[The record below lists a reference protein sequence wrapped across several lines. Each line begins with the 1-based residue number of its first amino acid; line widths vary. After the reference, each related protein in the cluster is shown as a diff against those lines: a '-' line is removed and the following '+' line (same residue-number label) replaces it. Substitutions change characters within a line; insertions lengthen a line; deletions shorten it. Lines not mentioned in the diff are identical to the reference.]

1 MSEFLKLKQI
11 VQHELDDKRY
21 EHTIGV
27 MYTAA
32 SLAMC
37 YGYDIKDAMIAGL
50 LHDCAKCIPT
60 TETLRICNE
69 NNIVLSDIEQ
79 INHGLIHAKLG
90 AYLAKERYGITNSDI
105 LHAIKYHTTGCP
117 EMTLLDKIIFISDY
131 IEPNRTR
138 IENLDIIRKLAY
150 TNIDKALF
158 KILSS
163 TLEYLNETNRPIDKM
178 TELTYEYY
186 KDIMIV

>member
-11 VQHELDDKRY
+11 LQHELDDKRY

-138 IENLDIIRKLAY
+138 IQNLDIIRKLAY

-163 TLEYLNETNRPIDKM
+163 TLEYLNETNKPIDKM

>member
-11 VQHELDDKRY
+11 LQHELDDKRY